1 MEVTIVG
8 PGYFHAMGIPIL
20 RGRDFTEQD
29 NRASVNEE
37 KLRGLDIGLRIRAGL
52 RSMIIDEEFARRYW
66 PDENPVG
73 KQILWGQRAD
83 PPVTVIG
90 VVGRVKLYS
99 PNEPAGFPQGYFP
112 FLESPDNGMCFVIK
126 TTHEPERIIAAVRQR
141 VQAVD
146 PDQPIYDIK
155 TLTERKNESI
165 APQRFNLLLLC
176 LFAVVALTLA
186 VVGIYGVMS
195 YAVTQRTHEIGL
207 RMALG
212 AQTHNVLKLVV
223 RQGMT
228 MALIGVGAG
237 LAGAFALTRV
247 MSSLLFGVSATDP
260 ITFAVIAV
268 VVAGVALVACFV
280 PARRASKVDPIVA
293 LRYE

>member
-1 MEVTIVG
+1 
-8 PGYFHAMGIPIL
+8 
-20 RGRDFTEQD
+20 
-29 NRASVNEE
+29 
-37 KLRGLDIGLRIRAGL
+37 
-52 RSMIIDEEFARRYW
+52 MIIDEEFARRHW
-66 PDENPVG
+66 PNEDPVG
-73 KQILWGQRAD
+73 KQILWGEKND
-83 PPVTVIG
+83 PPITVIG

-112 FLESPDNGMCFVIK
+112 FLEMPDNGMCFVIK
-126 TTHEPERIIAAVRQR
+126 TTREPEQVAAAARQQ
-141 VQAVD
+141 VQTVD
-146 PDQPIYDIK
+146 PDQPIYDVK
-155 TLTERKNESI
+155 TLAERKSGSI
-165 APQRFNLLLLC
+165 APQRFNLLLLG
-176 LFAVVALTLA
+176 LFAAVALTLA

-195 YAVTQRTHEIGL
+195 YTVTQRTHEIGL

-212 AQTHNVLKLVV
+212 AQTQDVLKLVV

-260 ITFAVIAV
+260 LTFIAIPLI
-268 VVAGVALVACFV
+268 VAGVALGACFL
-280 PARRASKVDPIVA
+280 PARRAVKVDPMVA